1 MRARNLFSIGIEI
14 KNVYLNKRISLSE
27 METEMRIIE
36 KRQFKSQNRSINVSI
51 RNNIDDEFTC
61 IILYIC
67 LDGLPFVF
75 I

>member
-27 METEMRIIE
+27 MEIEMRIIE

-67 LDGLPFVF
+67 LVGLPFVF